1 MTLII
6 GWRRKGR
13 SELRLSGRR
22 SWCRNPKQPSR
33 RRSRCPSGNEWI
45 GPRRSGMKPHY
56 LHLPLHTDGLEQSQ
70 VQSQKR
76 LRWLIV
82 RLALLVLFLIGLS
95 VIG

>member
-1 MTLII
+1 
-6 GWRRKGR
+6 
-13 SELRLSGRR
+13 
-22 SWCRNPKQPSR
+22 
-33 RRSRCPSGNEWI
+33 
-45 GPRRSGMKPHY
+45 MKPHY
-56 LHLPLHTDGLEQSQ
+56 LHLPLHMEGLEQSH